1 MFLSMPIRWDVSP
14 EIVQI
19 GPFSLRWYGLLFAL
33 SFLIGLQLMRWIYGR
48 EKKPV
53 ADVEQLFI
61 YVLIGTTVGARLGH
75 CLFYDPV
82 YYLSNPLEI
91 LKIWR
96 GGLASHG
103 AAVGILTALWLY
115 ARSRKGQPFL
125 WVVDRV
131 VITVALAGCFIRL
144 GNLFNSEILGTATDL
159 PWAFIFV
166 SEDNVPRHPV
176 QLYESIAY
184 LLIFIG
190 LFTYY
195 RWLGGNIPH
204 GLFLGLFLAS
214 IFGFRFFA
222 EFVKER
228 QAAYGMGFPLS
239 VGQLLSIPA
248 VAAGLWLIW
257 RANKTGPP
265 AASAT
270 PKPAARPASGKKR
283 RA

>member
-33 SFLIGLQLMRWIYGR
+33 SFLIGLQLMRWMYGR

-53 ADVEQLFI
+53 EDVEQLFI
-61 YVLIGTTVGARLGH
+61 YVLLGTTVGARLGH

-82 YYLSNPLEI
+82 FYLSNPLEI

-115 ARSRKGQPFL
+115 ARHRKGQPFF

-144 GNLFNSEILGTATDL
+144 GNLFNSEILGTATDV

-166 SEDNVPRHPV
+166 SEDSVPRHPV
-176 QLYESIAY
+176 QLYESVAY

-195 RWLGGNIPH
+195 RRLGGNIPH
-204 GLFLGLFLAS
+204 GLFLGLFLVS

-228 QAAYGMGFPLS
+228 QAAYGMDFPLS

-257 RANKTGPP
+257 RANKAGPP
-265 AASAT
+265 ATSAA
-270 PKPAARPASGKKR
+270 PKPAAKPATGRKR